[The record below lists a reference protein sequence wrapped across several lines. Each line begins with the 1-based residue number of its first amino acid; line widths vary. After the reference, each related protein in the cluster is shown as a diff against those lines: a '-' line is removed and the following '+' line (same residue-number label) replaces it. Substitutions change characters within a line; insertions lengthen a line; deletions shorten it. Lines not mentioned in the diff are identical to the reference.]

1 MKLFYVIVIY
11 AFLNVVANGAYN
23 TEVRRNPEDKL
34 TDVHIDTENVEDR
47 KNLETTNEL
56 IRTLVNRKTA
66 GFNIKNFA
74 WQHRLS
80 MKHLTFMFAIPEQDC
95 DNNSFLQYIMELY
108 LQQKL
113 IEHLGHFAVKHTPVV
128 KGLDSMDD
136 LGAKRRDLLLKPL
149 GDLITNIINQ
159 PKNHHV
165 EFIHICRI
173 IGLFMSVQDPKEYA
187 TNAAISLDHTCVISH
202 GETVI
207 KSCKYVGTNLHNV
220 DNENHMSVGKSIT
233 LEL

>member
-11 AFLNVVANGAYN
+11 AFLNVVANG
-23 TEVRRNPEDKL
+23 
-34 TDVHIDTENVEDR
+34 ENVEDR
-47 KNLETTNEL
+47 KNLETTM
-56 IRTLVNRKTA
+56 TA
-66 GFNIKNFA
+66 WINIKNFA
-74 WQHRLS
+74 WQQRLS
-80 MKHLTFMFAIPEQDC
+80 MKYM
-95 DNNSFLQYIMELY
+95 MELY
-108 LQQKL
+108 LQQKI

-136 LGAKRRDLLLKPL
+136 LGAKRRVLLLKPL

-173 IGLFMSVQDPKEYA
+173 IGLFMSVQYPKEYA